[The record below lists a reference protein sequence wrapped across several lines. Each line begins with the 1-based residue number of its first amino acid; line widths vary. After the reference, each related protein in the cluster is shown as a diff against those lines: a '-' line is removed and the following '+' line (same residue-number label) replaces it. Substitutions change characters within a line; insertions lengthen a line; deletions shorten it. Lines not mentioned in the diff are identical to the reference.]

1 VIDVTGGVVLM
12 EENMNVGPTYIFYND
27 IDIRQNYQMKN
38 DSKLEG
44 ELKNL
49 IDVINMLSL
58 KVSELE
64 EKTNS

>member
-1 VIDVTGGVVLM
+1 M

-44 ELKNL
+44 EIKNL
-49 IDVINMLSL
+49 IDVINILSL

>member
-1 VIDVTGGVVLM
+1 M

-27 IDIRQNYQMKN
+27 RDIQQNYQMKN

-44 ELKNL
+44 EIKNL
-49 IDVINMLSL
+49 IDVINILSL

-64 EKTNS
+64 EKNNS

>member
-1 VIDVTGGVVLM
+1 M

-27 IDIRQNYQMKN
+27 RDMQQNYQMKN

-49 IDVINMLSL
+49 IDVINILSI

-64 EKTNS
+64 AKNNS